1 MRIEKNKIVF
11 SSVLLIILLFIF
23 GYALLIMENG
33 NTDNESLEDTEVPK
47 LEQQQKEYNTKLEA
61 IDNIQEEQVQN
72 APSVY
77 DDKLLD
83 ATGVYDPNFLDKDKQ
98 RIVDSIY
105 NQGRINYSESS
116 YRYSDPPKEPPL
128 KAIPPIPQEK
138 EVQEPVTAKELA
150 LEHQLFFASAPQS
163 APLSF
168 SPQVPDVFVEVD
180 GEQVVKAN
188 SRLRMRLLNKIT
200 LGTITIPKN
209 TLVYGVI
216 SFQPNRTLIKID
228 NINRQPVKLRAF
240 DLQDGLEGIYV
251 ENSFRGEVTNEVTG
265 DLLNDI
271 NIAGVP
277 QLSGIKKVF
286 QRNNRNVKVAV
297 TNKYKLILKAN

>member
-11 SSVLLIILLFIF
+11 SAVLLIILLFIF

-61 IDNIQEEQVQN
+61 VDNIKEVQLKN
-72 APSVY
+72 APSIY
-77 DDKLLD
+77 DEKLLD

-105 NQGRINYSESS
+105 NQGRINYSENR
-116 YRYSDPPKEPPL
+116 YRNSVPTKER
-128 KAIPPIPQEK
+128 PIETIASTSQK
-138 EVQEPVTAKELA
+138 NEVETPVSAKELA
-150 LEHQLFFASAPQS
+150 LEHQLFFASAPVS
-163 APLSF
+163 DPFSF
-168 SPQVPDVFVEVD
+168 SPNIRDVYVEVD
-180 GEQVVKAN
+180 GNQVVKAN
-188 SRLRMRLLNKIT
+188 SRLQMRLLQEIK
-200 LGTITIPKN
+200 LGIETFPRN
-209 TLVYGVI
+209 TLVYGVV

-228 NINRQPVKLRAF
+228 NIDHLPVKLRAF

-251 ENSFRGEVTNEVTG
+251 VNSFRGEVTNEVAG

-271 NIAGVP
+271 NIAGIP
-277 QLSGIKKVF
+277 QVSGIKKVF
-286 QRNNRNVKVAV
+286 QRNNRSVKVAV
-297 TNKYKLILKAN
+297 SNKYKLVLKAN